1 MNIAEAFAN
10 KLRDLLADIDAAEF
24 NPVRCCV
31 CVALGHR
38 NERAETIIRG
48 YSVCLNHL
56 SIDEHLG
63 LRDYVDKITAAF
75 KGSRA

>member
-10 KLRDLLADIDAAEF
+10 KLRDLVADIDPGEF
-24 NPVRCCV
+24 NPVRRCV

-38 NERAETIIRG
+38 DAGRAETIIRG

-63 LRDYVDKITAAF
+63 LREYAEAIRKAF
-75 KGSRA
+75 AG